1 MEITTVEQAK
11 ETILKWL
18 KENHHQ
24 IDEFKDENANFHFEI
39 DFPVGTMKK
48 QRIIQPKDYPQLVLV
63 LNGVSI
69 AQEHAEKLG
78 KMKEE
83 DREDFYNEIR
93 KDLMFSEVS
102 YDLNLDQEGI
112 AKQVQFSYEFYFDGL
127 TKTQTFKA
135 LLFNYRVLMY
145 FVTKF
150 NYKFGIPEM
159 KQAPETLNV

>member
-1 MEITTVEQAK
+1 LEITTVEQAK

-48 QRIIQPKDYPQLVLV
+48 QRIIQPKDYPQLILV

-69 AQEHAEKLG
+69 APEHAEKLK
-78 KMKEE
+78 KMTEE
-83 DREDFYNEIR
+83 QREEFYNEIR
-93 KDLMFSEVS
+93 KELMFSEVS

-150 NYKFGIPEM
+150 NDKFGIPEM

>member
-11 ETILKWL
+11 ESVLKWL

-48 QRIIQPKDYPQLVLV
+48 QRIIQPKDYPQLVLI

-69 AQEHAEKLG
+69 APEHEEKL
-78 KMKEE
+78 KAMKESE
-83 DREDFYNEIR
+83 REAFYGEIR
-93 KDLMFSEVS
+93 KDMMFSESS
-102 YDLNLDQEGI
+102 YDLNLDHDGV

-127 TKTQTFKA
+127 TKTQLYKA
-135 LLFNYRVLMY
+135 LLLNYRVLLY

-150 NYKFGIPEM
+150 NEKFGIPEA
-159 KQAPETLNV
+159 KNAPETISA